1 MVSNDDL
8 SKDYIEE
15 EKDENE
21 VGFWKPV
28 IFYFQ
33 KFFGIKKD
41 FVTSDQKS
49 NRIFCLL
56 PINQTRLDFGCIF
69 VFSFKAC
76 SLTVSQ

>member
-33 KFFGIKKD
+33 KFFDIKKR
-41 FVTSDQKS
+41 FRYLRSEIKS
-49 NRIFCLL
+49 HLL
-56 PINQTRLDFGCIF
+56 LVAD
-69 VFSFKAC
+69 
-76 SLTVSQ
+76 